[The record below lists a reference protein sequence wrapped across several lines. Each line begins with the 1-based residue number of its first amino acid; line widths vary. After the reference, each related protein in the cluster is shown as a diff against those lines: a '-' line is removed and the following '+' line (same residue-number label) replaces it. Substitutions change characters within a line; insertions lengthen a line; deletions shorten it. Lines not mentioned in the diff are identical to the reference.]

1 MSGHAPG
8 NKNVQIFKYTYSTM
22 VLIFSAVLVIGAVF
36 TRQTE
41 LSEDSY
47 PIVALL
53 VLVFSITWLTM
64 VEGGQGA
71 IVGLGPVAHEHYA
84 RTHPHALHCTSLV
97 HKGDNLDRYLLGRQ
111 FMVILIVFAVEMAG
125 ATPHFDELWNLP
137 DWLTAIFLKS
147 GLAMILFTCMVGQL
161 NSEVNGCHCMLDYIN
176 NYFAIVTVYVA
187 LAIEFTGILHAT
199 YLIQRMVAS
208 MAGQPIVSKEP
219 ERTTGGKVFFW
230 GRCAFSVF
238 LLIFSLAVTFEA
250 IFRDDTAMFDGV
262 PAWASVIIFLVLLI
276 VIGHLEGS
284 QIAYFAVSKLQK
296 SERGDKYFAVKTCQ
310 CIFKNNNH
318 NLGAFI
324 IGRQLC
330 VVSCMFFI
338 ARITAIKLEKD
349 DSNIFGVPDGLQA
362 VFDTGICGAIIVAI
376 IGSISWRLIASA
388 FPVAFLSTPFTY
400 VLLRFCLFIEK
411 SGILHGAYVIAAIH
425 KKLAGFQRDEHYIG
439 TAEERANALKKDDSQ
454 AVLAGAGHIIPELD
468 TGENP
473 IEGIIEDDENESENM
488 KDIELEKS

>member
-47 PIVALL
+47 PVVALL

-161 NSEVNGCHCMLDYIN
+161 NSEVNGCHCMLDY
-176 NYFAIVTVYVA
+176 
-187 LAIEFTGILHAT
+187 
-199 YLIQRMVAS
+199 
-208 MAGQPIVSKEP
+208 SK
-219 ERTTGGKVFFW
+219 
-230 GRCAFSVF
+230 
-238 LLIFSLAVTFEA
+238 
-250 IFRDDTAMFDGV
+250 
-262 PAWASVIIFLVLLI
+262 
-276 VIGHLEGS
+276 
-284 QIAYFAVSKLQK
+284 
-296 SERGDKYFAVKTCQ
+296 
-310 CIFKNNNH
+310 
-318 NLGAFI
+318 
-324 IGRQLC
+324 
-330 VVSCMFFI
+330 
-338 ARITAIKLEKD
+338 
-349 DSNIFGVPDGLQA
+349 
-362 VFDTGICGAIIVAI
+362 
-376 IGSISWRLIASA
+376 
-388 FPVAFLSTPFTY
+388 
-400 VLLRFCLFIEK
+400 
-411 SGILHGAYVIAAIH
+411 
-425 KKLAGFQRDEHYIG
+425 
-439 TAEERANALKKDDSQ
+439 
-454 AVLAGAGHIIPELD
+454 
-468 TGENP
+468 
-473 IEGIIEDDENESENM
+473 
-488 KDIELEKS
+488 